1 VATAP
6 VLVADA
12 IGGQPA
18 LRFDGIDDH
27 FNLPSGFEDFTA
39 GVSLFVVMRPT
50 VLQQGFKILAL
61 GNGAN
66 QDMLVLGRAGS
77 QNGLQYF
84 TNNEFGTVTWFNSA
98 PVLSEDSAAL
108 FAIEHEGSTARV
120 VHNGVVITESA
131 VDLPSV
137 SSRGVNYI
145 GQSYWREGYLQGDLA
160 EIILYDRTLT
170 DDERSSV
177 EIYLD
182 AKYSLGMHTTP

>member
-1 VATAP
+1 
-6 VLVADA
+6 
-12 IGGQPA
+12 
-18 LRFDGIDDH
+18 
-27 FNLPSGFEDFTA
+27 LPTGFEDFTA

-84 TNNEFGTVTWFNSA
+84 TNNEFGNVTWFNSA
-98 PVLSEDSAAL
+98 PVLSEGSAAL

-137 SSRGVNYI
+137 SPRGVNYI
-145 GQSYWREGYLQGDLA
+145 GRSYWREGYLQGDLA
-160 EIILYDRTLT
+160 EIILYDRVLA
-170 DDERSSV
+170 DDERLSV
-177 EIYLD
+177 EAYLD
-182 AKYSLGMHTTP
+182 AKYSLGIGATP